1 MSAAYRG
8 KTSKISMGSYTRTK
22 DESNAGIWCLRND
35 ICITPRQSEWG
46 VPMWYIDIEK
56 GMYPNRKLI
65 GTSPDSYGKNTIW
78 EKVAEYQKYYYD
90 KYRNN

>member
-8 KTSKISMGSYTRTK
+8 KTNISMGSYQRTPEEYK
-22 DESNAGIWCLRND
+22 ASVWCIQNN
-35 ICITPRQSEWG
+35 ISITPRQSEWK

-90 KYRNN
+90 KYRRNN

>member
-8 KTSKISMGSYTRTK
+8 KTSISMGSHKRTPEEYK
-22 DESNAGIWCLRND
+22 AGIWCIQNN
-35 ICITPRQSEWG
+35 ICITPRQSAWK

-56 GMYPNRKLI
+56 GVYPNRKLI
-65 GTSPDSYGKNTIW
+65 GTSPESYGKNTIW

>member
-8 KTSKISMGSYTRTK
+8 KTSKFSMGSYQKTEEEA
-22 DESNAGIWCLRND
+22 DASIWCLRND

-56 GMYPNRKLI
+56 GMYPNRRLI
-65 GTSPDSYGKNTIW
+65 GTSPESYGKNTIW

>member
-8 KTSKISMGSYTRTK
+8 KTSKFTMGSYQRTSEEDK
-22 DESNAGIWCLRND
+22 ASVWCLRNN
-35 ICITPRQSEWG
+35 ICITPRQSQWK

-56 GMYPNRKLI
+56 GMYPNRRLI
-65 GTSPDSYGKNTIW
+65 GTSPESYGKNTIW